1 MNADEIPSTPSLT
14 GPPEKRSRFET
25 WRRVVIVLAL
35 LYGFLLAIGLM
46 SSAFKAMGSDT
57 AGGLFGGID
66 NPFAALLVGILATVL
81 VQSSSVTT
89 STIVALVASGEL
101 GLAMAVPM
109 VMGANIGTTVT
120 NTLVS
125 IGSVR
130 RSVEFKRAFACA
142 TVHDVFNI
150 LAVIVFLPL
159 ELMTGYLRTSATW
172 LAGLIA
178 SDGGSVDATFKSPV
192 KVAVKAGTEWV
203 RSIIEGTGLEGM
215 ILELLVLAFAIAL
228 IFFCLVRIT
237 KTMRSLLVERIE
249 SSINRMLSRSGV
261 IGILVGA
268 VLTVAVQS
276 SSITTSMLVPLA
288 GAGILSLRN
297 AYPIVLG
304 CNLGTTG
311 TALLA
316 SLAAAGEPAGAAAL
330 AIAFVHLFFNL
341 SGTFLFYAVPGVRD
355 IPAVLAI
362 RLADMATNNK
372 LWLLA
377 YGVILFVLVPA
388 VGIFLFK

>member
-1 MNADEIPSTPSLT
+1 VSANEIPSTSSLS
-14 GPPEKRSRFET
+14 GPPEKRSRSAT
-25 WRRVVIVLAL
+25 WRRLVTVLLL

-172 LAGLIA
+172 LAGQIA

-192 KVAVKAGTEWV
+192 KVAVKAGTKWV

-215 ILELLVLAFAIAL
+215 ILELLVLGFAVGL

-237 KTMRSLLVERIE
+237 KTMRGLLVERIE

-268 VLTVAVQS
+268 VLTLAVQS

-330 AIAFVHLFFNL
+330 AIAFVHLFFNV
-341 SGTFLFYAVPGVRD
+341 SGTVLFYAVPGVRE
-355 IPAVLAI
+355 IPGALAM

-377 YGVILFVLVPA
+377 YGVVLFVLIPV

>member
-1 MNADEIPSTPSLT
+1 VNADEIPSTPSLT